1 MPFILFTVLYFDF
14 LDLVEPSAVQI
25 DVWMVDAFLFLA
37 IDYQLNLGR
46 DQIGGIQVLGDVW
59 AMCGDFDLGD
69 LLISRVV
76 HH

>member
-1 MPFILFTVLYFDF
+1 
-14 LDLVEPSAVQI
+14 
-25 DVWMVDAFLFLA
+25 MVDGVLFLT

-59 AMCGDFDLGD
+59 VLCGDFDRGD
-69 LLISRVV
+69 LLISQVV